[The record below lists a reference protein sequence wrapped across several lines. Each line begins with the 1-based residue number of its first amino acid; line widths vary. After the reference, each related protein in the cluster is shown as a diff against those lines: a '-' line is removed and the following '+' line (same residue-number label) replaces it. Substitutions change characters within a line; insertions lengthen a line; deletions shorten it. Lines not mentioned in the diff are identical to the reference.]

1 MDGSI
6 KILRQLKQV
15 FEPYCVMLKELKGE
29 ERHSSNQNVSGKKR
43 KILKVQ

>member
-15 FEPYCVMLKELKGE
+15 FEPYCVMLKELKAGGG
-29 ERHSSNQNVSGKKR
+29 RSSYNQDVSGKKR
-43 KILKVQ
+43 KTLKI